1 MPVIFNKEYYPAY
14 WSKKKVI
21 LNPLFSYIHYVI
33 FNGPVL
39 TPNPTSIISH
49 DTSNSFPI
57 TFTLSSLS
65 SAFYAVA
72 SIVFWR

>member
-14 WSKKKVI
+14 WSKKKSFSI
-21 LNPLFSYIHYVI
+21 LSFPNIHYVI

-72 SIVFWR
+72 SIVF

>member
-1 MPVIFNKEYYPAY
+1 MPVIFNKEHYPAY
-14 WSKKKVI
+14 WSKNKKSSSI
-21 LNPLFSYIHYVI
+21 LSFPNIHYVI

-65 SAFYAVA
+65 SAFYTVV
-72 SIVFWR
+72 SIVF